1 MKFDKSKAEFR
12 VLDPGTYDFTVVE
25 AEDTIYELDDQEIP
39 QIKVLL
45 RIYYG
50 EDSTILLNQ
59 WLSSTVKVYKLK
71 QFLYSVGLQED
82 WEAEEVDPADLFGL
96 SGKLELTVYEDRNK
110 VKRNGVGKYYPL
122 EEAEVKPKKKPK
134 AKPKP
139 KKTDAYSTNLDDDI
153 PF

>member
-1 MKFDKSKAEFR
+1 MKFDKSKAEFS
-12 VLDPGTYDFTVVE
+12 VLEPGTYDFTVVE
-25 AEDTIYELDDQEIP
+25 AEDTIYQQNDNEP

-50 EDSTILLNQ
+50 EDSTNLLNQ
-59 WLSSTVKVYKLK
+59 WLSSTVKVYRLK
-71 QFLYSVGLQED
+71 QFLYSVGLQGD
-82 WEAEEVDPADLFGL
+82 WEAEEVDPADIFGL
-96 SGKLELTVYEDRNK
+96 SGKLELTVYEDKNK

>member
-1 MKFDKSKAEFR
+1 MKFDKSKAEFS
-12 VLDPGTYDFTVVE
+12 VLEPGTYDFTVVE
-25 AEDTIYELDDQEIP
+25 AEDTFHQQNNNEP

-139 KKTDAYSTNLDDDI
+139 QKTDAYSTNLDDDI

>member
-1 MKFDKSKAEFR
+1 MKFDKSKAEFS
-12 VLDPGTYDFTVVE
+12 VLEPGTYDFTVVE
-25 AEDTIYELDDQEIP
+25 AEDTIHVQNNNEP

-59 WLSSTVKVYKLK
+59 WLSSTVKVYRLK

-110 VKRNGVGKYYPL
+110 IKRNGVGKYYPL
-122 EEAEVKPKKKPK
+122 EEEEEVKPKKKPK

>member
-1 MKFDKSKAEFR
+1 MKFDKSKAEFS
-12 VLDPGTYDFTVVE
+12 VLEPGTYDFTVVE
-25 AEDTIYELDDQEIP
+25 AEDTIYEQNDNEP

-50 EDSTILLNQ
+50 EDNTILLNQ
-59 WLSSTVKVYKLK
+59 WLSSTVKVYRLK
-71 QFLYSVGLQED
+71 QFLGLQED

-122 EEAEVKPKKKPK
+122 EEEEVEPKKKPKAK

-139 KKTDAYSTNLDDDI
+139 KKTDDYSTNLDDDI